1 MIIFLFHR
9 DKEKRESTKI
19 YKTKH
24 TSELEPMKKIKII
37 GIIAVVVG
45 LLFEIFMVGSN
56 FSLGTI
62 IAGGGIIVYVYAF
75 FQKPPKK
82 MQ

>member
-1 MIIFLFHR
+1 
-9 DKEKRESTKI
+9 
-19 YKTKH
+19 
-24 TSELEPMKKIKII
+24 MKKIKII

-62 IAGGGIIVYVYAF
+62 IAGSGIIVYVYAF

-82 MQ
+82 TR